1 MHRRTVKKSGGGLR
15 SLFRKSSAS
24 AASSPHRHMSLEDVI
39 RYMESGLYDSSKD
52 YKILQKYVDEYHEHM
67 NMTMDYNRNL
77 RNMKRRNSNSVK
89 KTLKGKYKRYS
100 LNKKKNTLNKKLKS
114 VKKSKKSVTKLLKN
128 KPPVPKRT
136 SSSSSNKSRRWSQA
150 NESEK
155 QKAKNELRRVMGH

>member
-77 RNMKRRNSNSVK
+77 RNMI
-89 KTLKGKYKRYS
+89 
-100 LNKKKNTLNKKLKS
+100 
-114 VKKSKKSVTKLLKN
+114 
-128 KPPVPKRT
+128 
-136 SSSSSNKSRRWSQA
+136 
-150 NESEK
+150 
-155 QKAKNELRRVMGH
+155 H

>member
-1 MHRRTVKKSGGGLR
+1 MYLVLCVKAHGRVLNWGAYPIHLFPTV
-15 SLFRKSSAS
+15 
-24 AASSPHRHMSLEDVI
+24 
-39 RYMESGLYDSSKD
+39 
-52 YKILQKYVDEYHEHM
+52 
-67 NMTMDYNRNL
+67 
-77 RNMKRRNSNSVK
+77 
-89 KTLKGKYKRYS
+89 
-100 LNKKKNTLNKKLKS
+100 KKLKS